1 MEQSYENEGV
11 SESKEKGK
19 ENPLKNAILEV
30 FLPCF
35 LDKTVAFLPNMCYN
49 NRVNENEKGVEAAT
63 PTPPIKT
70 NTHFA

>member
-1 MEQSYENEGV
+1 M
-11 SESKEKGK
+11 KF
-19 ENPLKNAILEV
+19 LEV

-49 NRVNENEKGVEAAT
+49 SKVNEKGVEAAT

-70 NTHFA
+70 KQHFA